1 MAIGTLTGGRGLGH
15 HLDHRAAAP
24 GGQSRR
30 WLISGTGPQ
39 CAVLQEEETEH
50 HSSLH
55 SGLLKVLLPCLWHQ
69 PPVVTGQAFPSDVP
83 TPVPPSCSKRRVC
96 RNTQACD
103 QLPLPPN
110 SFVKILSLEKILS
123 LSSTQHHQLAA
134 FPAGPC

>member
-55 SGLLKVLLPCLWHQ
+55 SGLLKVL
-69 PPVVTGQAFPSDVP
+69 
-83 TPVPPSCSKRRVC
+83 TPLSVASTSCGDGSGF
-96 RNTQACD
+96 
-103 QLPLPPN
+103 
-110 SFVKILSLEKILS
+110 SI
-123 LSSTQHHQLAA
+123 
-134 FPAGPC
+134 